1 MFPRCEQFGFD
12 RKVIDR
18 RLAFLKLSK
27 SDHRLAQRLSSEV
40 IAPNVTSIIDRFYE
54 TLLFHAESR
63 KWLVDGDVIQRL
75 KRTQSRYLLGL
86 GIAFDTEAYFEE
98 RLRIGV
104 VHASIGLPL
113 STYQGAYANLI
124 EYIMDA
130 IPASL
135 REDHEDYLALT
146 KFIVKIALLDV
157 TLATE
162 TYHYSNMS
170 NLEDEVKLAQSRE
183 KMFQSQAETDSLTGL
198 HNRKQA
204 FVLLDEAIRNAR
216 LNSGGLCLLM
226 LDLDHFK
233 KINDT
238 YGHQAGDE
246 VLRQTGAG
254 IAKSLRSPDIA
265 GRYGGEEF
273 IVGMV
278 DITQEAAAQVAERI
292 RSCIAD
298 LPIAIRDEVI
308 HVTASIGLAYLNKN
322 DDLQSLV
329 KRTDAALYA
338 AKESGRNRVMISQ

>member
-1 MFPRCEQFGFD
+1 MFLRCEQFGFN
-12 RKVIDR
+12 RKVIDQ

-27 SDHRLAQRLSSEV
+27 ADHRLALRLNSEV
-40 IAPNVTSIIDRFYE
+40 IAPNVTRIIDRFYE

-63 KWLVDGDVIQRL
+63 KWLVDGDVIQQL

-86 GIAFDTEAYFEE
+86 GIGFDTEAYFEE

-124 EYIMDA
+124 EYIIEA
-130 IPASL
+130 IPESI
-135 REDHEDYLALT
+135 REDTRDYVALT
-146 KFIVKIALLDV
+146 KFVVKIALLDI

-170 NLEDEVKLAQSRE
+170 NLADEVKLAQSRE

-198 HNRKQA
+198 YNRKQA
-204 FVLLDEAIRNAR
+204 FILLDEAIRNAH
-216 LNSGGLCLLM
+216 LNSGSLCLLM

-238 YGHQAGDE
+238 YGHQVGDE

-254 IAKSLRSPDIA
+254 IAKSLRSHDIA

-273 IVGMV
+273 VIGLV
-278 DITQEAAAQVAERI
+278 DVTGEVAAEVAERV

-298 LPIAIRDEVI
+298 MPIAIRDEVI
-308 HVTASIGLAYLNKN
+308 HVTASIGLACLDAH

-329 KRTDAALYA
+329 KRTDAALYV
-338 AKESGRNRVMISQ
+338 AKESGRNRVIIG